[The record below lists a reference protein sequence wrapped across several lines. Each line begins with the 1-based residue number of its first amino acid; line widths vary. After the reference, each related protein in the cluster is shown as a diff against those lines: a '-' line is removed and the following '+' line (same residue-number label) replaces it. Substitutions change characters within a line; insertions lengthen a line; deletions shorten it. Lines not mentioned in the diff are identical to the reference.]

1 MSALSEKLKTL
12 AIVILAYSDYE
23 SLELT
28 LAVHAKFLPYL
39 NEGKRIKIYILQNGR
54 GTYDCERTYK
64 VAKRYEDLFP
74 KDIEVVDWIAGGIP
88 YFSIKKLFQSP
99 NFSDIT
105 HVIKLDDDVFPLT
118 VDWVESLWK
127 CYQVSE
133 EKYGEKLAYVTSLV
147 NNNPWGFEKTL
158 NLMGLRAEYFQKIAR
173 DHFVGDSEENP
184 FSPYRFCPKDMI
196 STGGHG
202 TVWKLPYI
210 SRWLHKNTTLQ
221 PGVFIQKTRN
231 AGYEEVFSKER
242 YSINCML
249 FAKDYWEKISNGGH
263 DDELMSQIYCINNNL
278 KIVANLEVPMCHL
291 FFFTQRSENYDLID
305 VFKDYY
311 SHWLN
316 LPFPI
321 SIKQNRQQEIEDRLR
336 FLEKALGSNSIFH
349 YSPPQKRI
357 DYIKGKLRRYP
368 SLYRVARAIY
378 KKLS

>member
-1 MSALSEKLKTL
+1 MSALSEKPKTL

-133 EKYGEKLAYVTSLV
+133 EKYGENWPMS
-147 NNNPWGFEKTL
+147 
-158 NLMGLRAEYFQKIAR
+158 RA
-173 DHFVGDSEENP
+173 
-184 FSPYRFCPKDMI
+184 
-196 STGGHG
+196 
-202 TVWKLPYI
+202 L
-210 SRWLHKNTTLQ
+210 
-221 PGVFIQKTRN
+221 
-231 AGYEEVFSKER
+231 
-242 YSINCML
+242 
-249 FAKDYWEKISNGGH
+249 
-263 DDELMSQIYCINNNL
+263 
-278 KIVANLEVPMCHL
+278 
-291 FFFTQRSENYDLID
+291 
-305 VFKDYY
+305 
-311 SHWLN
+311 
-316 LPFPI
+316 
-321 SIKQNRQQEIEDRLR
+321 
-336 FLEKALGSNSIFH
+336 
-349 YSPPQKRI
+349 
-357 DYIKGKLRRYP
+357 
-368 SLYRVARAIY
+368 
-378 KKLS
+378 